1 MSTKDIVAELLASV
15 GMDSEH
21 GFGSDVAR
29 IEIHE
34 NHVVGLKLVPG
45 LHMDVEETDEGING
59 ILRLAAGVQLEKP
72 VHICFGVLPETGR
85 QHINLDIRIEEEARA
100 SFLAHCT
107 FPNALNVRHT
117 MDATIVV
124 EPGARYAYFERHVHG
139 ASGGVSV
146 IPRTQVTVHED
157 AEFTTEFELIKG
169 RAGKIDFLYEAVCHA
184 RSVVE
189 MTTRI
194 NGREDDSIIIGEKA
208 LLEGADAR
216 AALISH
222 IALRDRAQA
231 EIYSDLVAT
240 GDRSR
245 GHVDCKE
252 IVLDAAAA
260 RAVPTVEVRNPSA
273 HITHEAAI
281 GSVDSRQLQ
290 TLLSRGLDEDEA
302 TDLIIEGLLSKKE
315 RWTRDSLTSV

>member
-1 MSTKDIVAELLASV
+1 MTKKDVVAELLQSI
-15 GMDSEH
+15 GMDPAH
-21 GFGSDVAR
+21 PFGDDVAR

-34 NHVVGLKLVPG
+34 NRVVGLKLVKG
-45 LHMDVEETDEGING
+45 LHVDADETDTGINAVISVDDG
-59 ILRLAAGVQLEKP
+59 AHLEKP
-72 VHICFGVLPETGR
+72 VHICFGVLPENGL
-85 QHINLDIRIEEEARA
+85 QHIALDIRVKQDARA

-107 FPNALNVRHT
+107 FPNAINVQHT
-117 MDATIVV
+117 MDAVIAV

-139 ASGGVSV
+139 PGGGVNVVPRAKV
-146 IPRTQVTVHED
+146 IVHEG

-169 RAGKIDFLYEAVCHA
+169 RAGRIDFEYDTVCHA

-189 MTTRI
+189 MTARI
-194 NGREDDSIIIGEKA
+194 NGRGDDTIVIHEKA
-208 LLEGADAR
+208 LLSGEDAR

-222 IALRDRAQA
+222 IALRDDASA
-231 EIYSDLVAT
+231 EIYNDLVAT
-240 GDRSR
+240 GDRAR

-252 IVLDAAAA
+252 IVLGRAVA

-290 TLLSRGLDEDEA
+290 TLLSRGLTEDQA
-302 TDLIIEGLLSKKE
+302 TDLIIEGLLSKKA
-315 RWTRDSLTSV
+315 RWAGD